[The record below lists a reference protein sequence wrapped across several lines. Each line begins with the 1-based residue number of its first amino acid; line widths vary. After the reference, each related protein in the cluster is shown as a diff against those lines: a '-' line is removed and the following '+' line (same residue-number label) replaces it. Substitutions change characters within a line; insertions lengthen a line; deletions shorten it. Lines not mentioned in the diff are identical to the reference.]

1 MIEGLVDLG
10 AAIGMT
16 AIGAG
21 IALGVAAYGTATG
34 QGIAG
39 SSAIGVVAEKPEM
52 MGKALIFVA
61 LCETSAIYG
70 FVIAAILIFMV
81 IMPMLNIVLG
91 V

>member
-1 MIEGLVDLG
+1 MMEGLVDLG
-10 AAIGMT
+10 AGIGMT

-21 IALGVAAYGTATG
+21 VALGIAAYGTAVG
-34 QGIAG
+34 EGIAG

-70 FVIAAILIFMV
+70 FVIAAILIFMI
-81 IMPMLNIVLG
+81 IMPMLTALLG
-91 V
+91 

>member
-1 MIEGLVDLG
+1 MMEGIVDLG

-21 IALGVAAYGTATG
+21 VALGIAAYGTAVG
-34 QGIAG
+34 EGIAG

-70 FVIAAILIFMV
+70 FVIAAILIFMI
-81 IMPMLNIVLG
+81 IMPMLTALLA
-91 V
+91 

>member
-1 MIEGLVDLG
+1 MMEGIVDLG
-10 AAIGMT
+10 TAIGMT

-21 IALGVAAYGTATG
+21 IALGVAAYGTAVAEG
-34 QGIAG
+34 VAG
-39 SSAIGVVAEKPEM
+39 SSAIGAVAEKPEM

-81 IMPMLNIVLG
+81 IMPMLTALLA
-91 V
+91 

>member
-1 MIEGLVDLG
+1 MMETLVDLG
-10 AAIGMT
+10 AGIGMT

-21 IALGVAAYGTATG
+21 IALGVAVYGTAMG

-39 SSAIGVVAEKPEM
+39 SSAVGVVAEKPEM
-52 MGKALIFVA
+52 MGKSLIFVA

-81 IMPMLNIVLG
+81 IMPMLNLLLG
-91 V
+91 A

>member
-1 MIEGLVDLG
+1 MMEILDLG

-21 IALGVAAYGTATG
+21 IALGVAAYGTAMG

-39 SSAIGVVAEKPEM
+39 SSAVGVVAEKPEM
-52 MGKALIFVA
+52 MGKSLIFVA

-70 FVIAAILIFMV
+70 FVIAAILIFMI
-81 IMPMLNIVLG
+81 IMPMLNLLLG
-91 V
+91 A